1 MTTSSCQSN
10 NITTC
15 LNLEKKTSC
24 VEYIYD
30 ETRDDAFKSL
40 AAEYHWVC
48 EKAKYGS
55 DVLVAQSIGI
65 ILSNIVFMQL
75 SDTWGRVPTFHMTN
89 FLFIVMRVISMHIT
103 EHYWPFLIVFAAGST
118 FSPLGIRIG
127 YTLGIYID
135 IFLILFKRICL
146 LQVLTKKFF

>member
-1 MTTSSCQSN
+1 M
-10 NITTC
+10 
-15 LNLEKKTSC
+15 
-24 VEYIYD
+24 
-30 ETRDDAFKSL
+30 

-65 ILSNIVFMQL
+65 ILSNVVFMQL

-135 IFLILFKRICL
+135 FFLILFKRICL
-146 LQVLTKKFF
+146 IQVVLTKIFFE

>member
-1 MTTSSCQSN
+1 MTSCQSN

-15 LNLEKKTSC
+15 FNLEKQSSC
-24 VEYIYD
+24 IESNLTYIYD
-30 ETRDDAFKSL
+30 ETRDDSFKSL
-40 AAEYHWVC
+40 ASEYHWVC
-48 EKAKYGS
+48 ENAKYGKN
-55 DVLVAQSIGI
+55 VLVAQSIGI

-103 EHYWPFLIVFAAGST
+103 EHYWAFLIVYAAGST

-127 YTLGIYID
+127 YTLGNND
-135 IFLILFKRICL
+135 FL
-146 LQVLTKKFF
+146 